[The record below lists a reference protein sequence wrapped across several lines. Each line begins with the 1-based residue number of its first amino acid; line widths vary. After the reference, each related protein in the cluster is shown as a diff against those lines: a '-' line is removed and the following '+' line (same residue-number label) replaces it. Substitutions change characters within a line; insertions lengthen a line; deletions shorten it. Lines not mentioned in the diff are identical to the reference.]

1 MAGKT
6 TKFVSDRRFVL
17 AVFTT
22 EEDILAATADTRDR
36 GLTIAD
42 VYTPY
47 AVHGLDKAMDL
58 RPSRLPWVC
67 FALGLA
73 GAGFKVWFE
82 FWTSA
87 SDWPINVGGKPWNS
101 LPAFFP
107 VTFEVMVLFAA
118 LSTVAAFLLG
128 RGLLPGKRA
137 KLASPGVTDDE
148 FALVIEE
155 TDASFCLDEVTA
167 RLRVMGA
174 VSVEE
179 RVEQESV

>member
-1 MAGKT
+1 MAGNNI
-6 TKFVSDRRFVL
+6 KFVANRRFLL

-22 EEDILAATADTRDR
+22 EEDILAATADARDR

-47 AVHGLDKAMDL
+47 AVHGLDRAMDL
-58 RPSRLPWVC
+58 RPSRLPWIC
-67 FALGLA
+67 FALGLV

-87 SDWPINVGGKPWNS
+87 VAWPINVGGKPWNS
-101 LPAFFP
+101 LPAFIP

-128 RGLLPGKRA
+128 RRLLPGKRA

-155 TDASFCLDEVTA
+155 TDASFCSDEVSA
-167 RLRVMGA
+167 RRCELGA
-174 VSVEE
+174 ISVEE
-179 RVEQESV
+179 RVEQESI

>member
-1 MAGKT
+1 MAGSKVT
-6 TKFVSDRRFVL
+6 YVGNRRFLL
-17 AVFTT
+17 AVFTS
-22 EEDILAATADTRDR
+22 EKDILAATTDARER

-73 GAGFKVWFE
+73 GASFKVWFE

-101 LPAFFP
+101 LPAFIP

-128 RGLLPGKRA
+128 RRLLPGRRV
-137 KLASPGVTDDE
+137 KLASPGVTDNE

-155 TDASFCLDEVTA
+155 TDASFCKDEVSA
-167 RLRVMGA
+167 RFREMGA
-174 VSVEE
+174 TIVEE

>member
-1 MAGKT
+1 MARGT
-6 TKFVSDRRFVL
+6 TKRAGDRRFLL
-17 AVFTT
+17 AVFNS
-22 EEDILAATADTRDR
+22 EEAILAATTDARDR

-47 AVHGLDKAMDL
+47 AVHGLDKAMAL

-73 GAGFKVWFE
+73 GASFKVWFE

-87 SDWPINVGGKPWNS
+87 GDWPINVGGKPWNS
-101 LPAFFP
+101 LPAFVP

-128 RGLLPGKRA
+128 RRLLPGKRTR
-137 KLASPGVTDDE
+137 LASPGVTDNE

-155 TDASFCLDEVTA
+155 TDASFCADAVSA
-167 RLRVMGA
+167 RLREMGA
-174 VSVEE
+174 TTVEQ
-179 RVEQESV
+179 RVEQEPI